1 LKILNSYIYFRNKDK
16 KQYQMAYL
24 DNTEITV
31 DAILTKKG
39 RQKLASGQSLN
50 ITKFALG
57 DDEIDYTLYEPA
69 HPKGSAYYDSAIRA
83 IPVTEASPDETQ
95 VLRYKLVTLPKGTTQ
110 IPTVK
115 LGVPSISV
123 NQSEGG
129 VGLTPTTSPS
139 GNTNAGY
146 TVVLADQRAGTLTV
160 TRGANGTGTVPVFL
174 GEEITT
180 TAQVVSGLEF
190 RFTPNPSLTI
200 DISTTLT
207 VYGNETGGSQTI
219 PVSVIYKATI

>member
-1 LKILNSYIYFRNKDK
+1 MGYLN
-16 KQYQMAYL
+16 
-24 DNTEITV
+24 NTEITV

-69 HPKGSAYYDSAIRA
+69 HPKGSAYYDVAITS
-83 IPVTEASPDETQ
+83 IPITEASPDESQ
-95 VLRYKLVTLPKGTTQ
+95 ALRYKLVTLPKGTTK
-110 IPTVK
+110 IPLVR

-123 NQSEGG
+123 TQTEGG

-139 GNTNAGY
+139 GNSNSGY
-146 TVVLADQRAGTLTV
+146 TMILADQRAGTLTV
-160 TRGANGTGTVPVFL
+160 TKGASSNASVPVFL
-174 GEEITT
+174 GEEISA

-190 RFTPNPSLTI
+190 RFTPNPSLTSDVI
-200 DISTTLT
+200 TTIT

-219 PVSVIYKATI
+219 PVTVTYKA

>member
-1 LKILNSYIYFRNKDK
+1 
-16 KQYQMAYL
+16 MAYL

-83 IPVTEASPDETQ
+83 IPITEASPDETQ

-115 LGVPSISV
+115 LGI
-123 NQSEGG
+123 NQVSATQLEGG
-129 VGLTPTTSPS
+129 VGLTPTTSPT
-139 GNTNAGY
+139 GNGNAGY
-146 TVVLADQRAGTLTV
+146 TMVLADQRAGTLTV
-160 TRGANGTGTVPVFL
+160 TKAAGAGNTNIFL
-174 GEEITT
+174 GDEITT

-190 RFTPNPSLTI
+190 RFTPNPNLTI
-200 DISTTLT
+200 DVSTTIT
-207 VYGNETGGSQTI
+207 VFGNETGGSQTI
-219 PVSVIYKATI
+219 PVIITYKQSV

>member
-1 LKILNSYIYFRNKDK
+1 
-16 KQYQMAYL
+16 MAYL

-50 ITKFALG
+50 ISKFSLG

-95 VLRYKLVTLPKGTTQ
+95 ILRYKLVTLPKGTTQ
-110 IPTVK
+110 IPIVR
-115 LGVPSISV
+115 LGVPSIGV
-123 NQSEGG
+123 NQLEGG
-129 VGLTPTTSPS
+129 VGLTPTTSPA
-139 GNTNAGY
+139 GNASAGY
-146 TVVLADQRAGTLTV
+146 TVVLTDQRAGTLTV
-160 TRGANGTGTVPVFL
+160 TRGASAVGSVPVFL

-190 RFTPNPSLTI
+190 RFTPNPNLTI
-200 DISTTLT
+200 DVSTTLT

-219 PVSVIYKATI
+219 PVTVTYKA

>member
-1 LKILNSYIYFRNKDK
+1 
-16 KQYQMAYL
+16 MAYL

-83 IPVTEASPDETQ
+83 IPITEATPDETQ

-110 IPTVK
+110 IPLVK
-115 LGVPSISV
+115 LGVPSIGV
-123 NQSEGG
+123 TQLEGG
-129 VGLTPTTSPS
+129 VALLPTTSPA
-139 GNTNAGY
+139 GNTAAGY
-146 TVVLADQRAGTLTV
+146 TMVLADQTAGTLTV
-160 TRGANGTGTVPVFL
+160 TRGATATGTVPVFL
-174 GEEITT
+174 GEEVST
-180 TAQVVSGLEF
+180 TAQVVTGLEF
-190 RFTPNPSLTI
+190 RFTPNPSLTY
-200 DISTTLT
+200 DVATTIT

-219 PVSVIYKATI
+219 PVTVTYQA

>member
-1 LKILNSYIYFRNKDK
+1 
-16 KQYQMAYL
+16 MAYL

-39 RQKLASGQSLN
+39 RQKLASGQALN

-69 HPKGSAYYDSAIRA
+69 HPKGSAYYDSAIKA
-83 IPVTEASPDETQ
+83 IPVTEATPDETQ

-110 IPTVK
+110 IPLVS
-115 LGVPSISV
+115 LGIPSIGVTQLESSV
-123 NQSEGG
+123 SM
-129 VGLTPTTSPS
+129 TPTTSPS

-146 TVVLADQRAGTLTV
+146 TMVLADQNAGTLTV
-160 TRGANGTGTVPVFL
+160 TRGATQGGTIPVFL
-174 GEEITT
+174 GEEISS
-180 TAQVVSGLEF
+180 TAQVVTGLEF
-190 RFTPNPSLTI
+190 KFTPNSSLTLGV
-200 DISTTLT
+200 STTIT

-219 PVSVIYKATI
+219 PVTVTYQA

>member
-1 LKILNSYIYFRNKDK
+1 MGYLN
-16 KQYQMAYL
+16 
-24 DNTEITV
+24 NTSITV

-69 HPKGSAYYDSAIRA
+69 HPKGSAYYDSAIKA
-83 IPVTEASPDETQ
+83 IPILEASPDETQ

-110 IPTVK
+110 IPIVS
-115 LGVPSISV
+115 LGIPSIGV
-123 NQSEGG
+123 FQNEGI
-129 VGLTPTTSPS
+129 VSLSPTTSPA

-146 TVVLADQRAGTLTV
+146 TVVLADQRAGTLSV
-160 TRGANGTGTVPVFL
+160 SQGAAGAGTVPVFL

-180 TAQVVSGLEF
+180 TAQVVNGLSF
-190 RFTPNPSLTI
+190 AFTPNPSLTTN
-200 DISTTLT
+200 ISTTIT

-219 PVSVIYKATI
+219 PVTVTYRA

>member
-1 LKILNSYIYFRNKDK
+1 
-16 KQYQMAYL
+16 MAYL

-50 ITKFALG
+50 ISKFALG

-83 IPVTEASPDETQ
+83 IPITEASPDETQ
-95 VLRYKLVTLPKGTTQ
+95 ILRYKLVTLPKGTTQ
-110 IPTVK
+110 IPIVR
-115 LGVPSISV
+115 LGVPSIGV
-123 NQSEGG
+123 NQLEGG
-129 VGLTPTTSPS
+129 VGLTPTTSPA
-139 GNTNAGY
+139 GNANAGY
-146 TVVLADQRAGTLTV
+146 TVVLTDQRAGTLTV
-160 TRGANGTGTVPVFL
+160 TRGASAVGSVPVFL

-190 RFTPNPSLTI
+190 RFTPNPNLTI
-200 DISTTLT
+200 DVSTTLT

-219 PVSVIYKATI
+219 PVTVTYKA

>member
-1 LKILNSYIYFRNKDK
+1 
-16 KQYQMAYL
+16 MAYL
-24 DNTEITV
+24 DNSEITV

-83 IPVTEASPDETQ
+83 IPITEASPDETQ

-115 LGVPSISV
+115 LGVTQVSAT
-123 NQSEGG
+123 QLEGG
-129 VGLTPTTSPS
+129 VGLTPTTSPA
-139 GNTNAGY
+139 GNTNGGY
-146 TVVLADQRAGTLTV
+146 TMVLADQRSGTLTV
-160 TRGANGTGTVPVFL
+160 SKTASATTTNVFL
-174 GEEITT
+174 GDEITT
-180 TAQVVSGLEF
+180 TAQVVTGLEF
-190 RFTPNPSLTI
+190 RFTPNPNLTI
-200 DISTTLT
+200 DVSTTIT
-207 VYGNETGGSQTI
+207 VFGNETGGSQTI
-219 PVSVIYKATI
+219 PVIITYKQSV

>member
-1 LKILNSYIYFRNKDK
+1 
-16 KQYQMAYL
+16 MAYL

-83 IPVTEASPDETQ
+83 IPITEASPDETQ

-115 LGVPSISV
+115 LGVTQVSAT
-123 NQSEGG
+123 QLEGG

-146 TVVLADQRAGTLTV
+146 TMVLADQRAGTLTV
-160 TRGANGTGTVPVFL
+160 SKTASATTTNVFL
-174 GEEITT
+174 GDEITT
-180 TAQVVSGLEF
+180 TAQVVTGLEF
-190 RFTPNPSLTI
+190 RFTPNPNLTI
-200 DISTTLT
+200 DVSTTIT
-207 VYGNETGGSQTI
+207 VFGNETGGSQTI
-219 PVSVIYKATI
+219 PVIITYKQSV

>member
-1 LKILNSYIYFRNKDK
+1 
-16 KQYQMAYL
+16 MAYL

-115 LGVPSISV
+115 LGYPQISV

-129 VGLTPTTSPS
+129 VPLEPTTSPS
-139 GNTNAGY
+139 GNQNAGY
-146 TVVLADQRAGTLTV
+146 TMVLADQRAGTITV

-180 TAQVVSGLEF
+180 TAQVVSGTMF

-219 PVSVIYKATI
+219 PVTVIYKATV